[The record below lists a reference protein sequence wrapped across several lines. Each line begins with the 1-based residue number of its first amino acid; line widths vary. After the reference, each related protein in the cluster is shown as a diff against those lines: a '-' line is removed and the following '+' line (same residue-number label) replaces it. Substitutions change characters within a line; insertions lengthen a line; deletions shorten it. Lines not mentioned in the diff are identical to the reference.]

1 MTTEIRELVLGG
13 DGLIGSTLVEIL
25 RAKGRRAT
33 SLDLKSGFD
42 LRRPFD
48 LRPFE
53 ECDRVWFLAWD
64 TGGAKYIEAGDQ
76 QLAQYRNNCELSM
89 YTFEAISRTKKPFL
103 FATSQLAGLPNAYGV
118 TKLMSQKWAEQLGGK
133 IARLWNTYGWEEPD
147 VRSHVVTDLVLSG
160 LTRGRIQCLT
170 DGNEHRRF
178 IYKNDCAAAL
188 VALFDGE
195 RRSADI
201 AGPEWLSIREV
212 AGEIARQLNVEDIG
226 FGDVKGSEI
235 IVDPD
240 NLLPDWRPEVSFPD
254 GVARVIADARA
265 YLGRRQ
271 STTSG
276 RQA

>member
-25 RAKGRRAT
+25 RAKGRQAV

-42 LRRPFD
+42 LREPCD
-48 LRPFE
+48 MKPFE

-76 QLAQYRNNCELSM
+76 QLAQYKNNCELSM
-89 YTFEAISRTKKPFL
+89 YTFEAIARAQKPFL

-160 LTRGRIQCLT
+160 LTKGRIQCLT
-170 DGNEHRRF
+170 DGTEHRRF

-188 VALFDGE
+188 AALFDGE
-195 RRSADI
+195 RQTADI
-201 AGPEWLSIREV
+201 AGPKWLSIREV
-212 AGEIARQLNVEDIG
+212 AGEIARQLNVETVG

-240 NLLPDWRPEVSFPD
+240 NLLPGWQPAVSFPD
-254 GVARVIADARA
+254 GIAKVISNARA
-265 YLGRRQ
+265 FLNQ
-271 STTSG
+271 QQVTTSG
-276 RQA
+276 QQA